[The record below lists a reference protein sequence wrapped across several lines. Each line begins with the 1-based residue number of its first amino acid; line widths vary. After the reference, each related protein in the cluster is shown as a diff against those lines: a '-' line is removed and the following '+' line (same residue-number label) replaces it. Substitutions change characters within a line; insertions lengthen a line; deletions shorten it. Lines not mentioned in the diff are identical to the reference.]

1 MKPGELSLP
10 NGAGYCASVPGAR
23 EDGFYYRGRA
33 GRAREAFSKAEE
45 LGLDLDRA
53 MQELQDGG
61 VDRFAES
68 FDAPIAAI
76 EEKRRQFLPVTS
88 R

>member
-1 MKPGELSLP
+1 V
-10 NGAGYCASVPGAR
+10 ASTLEEGLDEAR
-23 EDGFYYRGRA
+23 EV
-33 GRAREAFSKAEE
+33 FSKAEE
-45 LGLDLDRA
+45 LGIDVSRA
-53 MQELQDGG
+53 MQELQDEG

-68 FDAPIAAI
+68 FEALIAAI

>member
-1 MKPGELSLP
+1 
-10 NGAGYCASVPGAR
+10 
-23 EDGFYYRGRA
+23 
-33 GRAREAFSKAEE
+33 
-45 LGLDLDRA
+45 
-53 MQELQDGG
+53 MQELQDEG

-68 FDAPIAAI
+68 FDALVKAI

>member
-1 MKPGELSLP
+1 
-10 NGAGYCASVPGAR
+10 
-23 EDGFYYRGRA
+23 
-33 GRAREAFSKAEE
+33 
-45 LGLDLDRA
+45 
-53 MQELQDGG
+53 MQELQDEG